1 MTKDPAFEKFI
12 DELNW
17 FTLMLPKVIEEFKRA
32 NASRDWEAKRRAAAW
47 LTEKGVDSSAK

>member
-17 FTLMLPKVIEEFKRA
+17 FQLMLPKVIEEFKRA

-47 LTEKGVDSSAK
+47 LTEKGVDSSAR